1 MAYRYRYC
9 LSKYLSCSDKCVWT
23 WKAIAFRVV
32 LQLFLVACGEAD
44 IFNKV
49 IILSASVA
57 M

>member
-1 MAYRYRYC
+1 MRFGHGK
-9 LSKYLSCSDKCVWT
+9 LLHSEEP
-23 WKAIAFRVV
+23 

-44 IFNKV
+44 IVNKV